1 MTKAKELR
9 NKSDN
14 ELVAL
19 CGELKKDLF
28 EERNRR
34 QLDKEAKT
42 ASMRLK
48 AKREI
53 ARAKTILREREFEAA
68 GI

>member
-1 MTKAKELR
+1 MKKAEELR
-9 NKSDN
+9 KKSDN

-28 EERNRR
+28 DERNRR

-42 ASMRLK
+42 ASQRVK

-53 ARAKTILREREFEAA
+53 ARALTILRERELEAA